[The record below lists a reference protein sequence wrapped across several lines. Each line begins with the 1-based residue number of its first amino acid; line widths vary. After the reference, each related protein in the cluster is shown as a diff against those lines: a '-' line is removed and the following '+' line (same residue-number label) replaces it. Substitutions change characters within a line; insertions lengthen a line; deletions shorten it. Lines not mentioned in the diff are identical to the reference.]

1 MMADKIKIT
10 AEELDLYADVA
21 EIFEEWLE
29 ENPSESDETEKIHPD
44 DSLSEQAMKQSRL
57 YAKTYI
63 RLYILF
69 LKLIPRVSKDE
80 LDFGKDEIDFLNTKD
95 PNAKAIRKFMAE
107 KQLMDEMSDKD
118 KELFVEKLSEIKET
132 FH

>member
-1 MMADKIKIT
+1 M
-10 AEELDLYADVA
+10 ENR
-21 EIFEEWLE
+21 LE
-29 ENPSESDETEKIHPD
+29 VIWN
-44 DSLSEQAMKQSRL
+44 
-57 YAKTYI
+57 
-63 RLYILF
+63 ILF